1 MSESNEHRAGRLHGL
16 WAMTNRELKK
26 WYKAPVIFT
35 LSIVQPIIWMGLL
48 GKAMNISALFGGS
61 TFTNSIM
68 SQPGIITQFTK
79 ALMTYGMTQTQANL
93 FLTNPNGI
101 GSVFSGVGNAVL
113 LSTFN
118 TTSYFS
124 FMAVGMIAFTALF
137 TTAFSGMSVVWDRRL
152 GFLNKALSTPVSRG
166 VIIFSKVLSATFR
179 SMFQAGIII
188 LIAIAF
194 GLQFG
199 ATFNP
204 VYVLGVFAIL
214 FLICVGLSSMFIA
227 ITIRSTRIETP
238 MAVMNLITLPLMFAS
253 NAFFPT
259 SIMPSWL
266 KAVAN
271 VNPMTYT
278 TDAVRQLLIYNSI
291 NWWGTV
297 GGQMGIGLDFLY
309 VGIFAV
315 VVASIGIALSWRFLS
330 K

>member
-1 MSESNEHRAGRLHGL
+1 MSELNEHRAGKLHGI
-16 WAMTNRELKK
+16 WALTNRELKK

-35 LSIVQPIIWMGLL
+35 LSIIQPILWMGLL
-48 GKAMNISALFGGS
+48 GKAMNIGAIFSSGS
-61 TFTNSIM
+61 LDKLM
-68 SQPGIITQFTK
+68 SNLVLTPPLTS
-79 ALMTYGMTQTQANL
+79 TQTQQL
-93 FLTNPNGI
+93 G
-101 GSVFSGVGNAVL
+101 VFFQGLQTSIMQN
-113 LSTFN
+113 TFN
-118 TTSYFS
+118 TTDYFS

-166 VIIFSKVLSATFR
+166 VIVFSKVLSATLR

-188 LIAIAF
+188 VIALAF

-199 ATFNP
+199 ASFSP
-204 VYVLGVFAIL
+204 LFILGVFAIL

-259 SIMPSWL
+259 NIMPSWL
-266 KAVAN
+266 QTVAQ

-278 TDAVRQLLIYNSI
+278 TDALRQFLINS
-291 NWWGTV
+291 TT
-297 GGQMGIGLDFLY
+297 DFAQVARDFAY

-315 VVASIGIALSWRFLS
+315 VVATIGIVLSWRYLS

>member
-1 MSESNEHRAGRLHGL
+1 MSELNDHRAGRLHGL

-35 LSIVQPIIWMGLL
+35 LSIIQPIIWMGLL
-48 GKAMNISALFGGS
+48 GKAMNIGALFGGS
-61 TFTNSIM
+61 SFSQSIM
-68 SQPGIITQFTK
+68 NQPGVVTQFIN
-79 ALMTYGMTQTQANL
+79 ALTANGMTQAQAYN
-93 FLTNPNGI
+93 FLTSSNGI
-101 GSVFSGVGNAVL
+101 SSVFSGLGNAVL
-113 LSTFN
+113 LNTFN

-199 ATFNP
+199 AAFNP
-204 VYVLGVFAIL
+204 VYIFGVFAIL

-238 MAVMNLITLPLMFAS
+238 MAVMNLVTLPLMFAS

-266 KAVAN
+266 KIVASY
-271 VNPMTYT
+271 NPMTYT
-278 TDAVRQLLIYNSI
+278 TDAVRQLLIYNTT
-291 NWWGTV
+291 NF
-297 GGQMGIGLDFLY
+297 GQVAIDFAY

-315 VVASIGIALSWRFLS
+315 VVASIGIFLSWRYLS